1 MPAKGSKKLDLLGN
15 DKLGSNFVLDFSP
28 GFALPVTKRGCVF
41 RIRGSKS
48 ILVMT
53 KDIVTIRICPTVSAC
68 VMKTTVLG

>member
-28 GFALPVTKRGCVF
+28 GFALTKRGCVF

-68 VMKTTVLG
+68 VMKATVLG